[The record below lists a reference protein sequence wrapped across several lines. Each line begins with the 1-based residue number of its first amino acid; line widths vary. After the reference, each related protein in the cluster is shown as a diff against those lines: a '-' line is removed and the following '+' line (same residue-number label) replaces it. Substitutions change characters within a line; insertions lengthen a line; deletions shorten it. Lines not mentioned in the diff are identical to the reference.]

1 MNMYEFAA
9 SLNKTVFHSGILP
22 VSRKHKTLKL
32 IKSKNQNSKNN
43 GYIHC
48 VKSVR
53 IRSYSGPH
61 FSAFRLNMEK
71 FGVSLRIQSECG
83 KCRSE
88 YLLIRTYF
96 TQSIYPLFFDFWQ
109 TESHFLNKVFSFSR
123 NF

>member
-1 MNMYEFAA
+1 MYEFAA

-83 KCRSE
+83 KMQITISPNTDIF
-88 YLLIRTYF
+88 YAVDISVIF
-96 TQSIYPLFFDFWQ
+96 
-109 TESHFLNKVFSFSR
+109 
-123 NF
+123 